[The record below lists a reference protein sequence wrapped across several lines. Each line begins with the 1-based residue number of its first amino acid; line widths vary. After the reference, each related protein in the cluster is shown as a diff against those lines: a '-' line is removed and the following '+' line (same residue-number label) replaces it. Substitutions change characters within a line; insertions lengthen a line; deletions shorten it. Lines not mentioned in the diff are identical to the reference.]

1 MNWITEKFKRFT
13 PKIKNLF
20 RVKIGPEGKLWE
32 NCSCG
37 AVLYKQ
43 DLKDDLYVCNKCNKH
58 HRIEPK
64 ERFELFFDEG
74 QFQEISPMLPAIDD
88 PLLFSDS
95 KTYGLRLRQA
105 REDTGQHD
113 CVMLATGK
121 VNNVYL
127 VAGAMNFNFMGGS
140 VGRAAGEAFVAGA
153 EFAYSN
159 KLAYVFFSCSGGMRM
174 QESNLSLMQMP
185 RMIAAINSL
194 KQDKL
199 PFISV
204 CLDPTT
210 GGTTASVALLGDINI
225 AEPNSL
231 IAFAGQRVIKETVR
245 EELPKNF
252 QRAEFLQEKGM
263 IDLVVQRKDLPKVI
277 STLILQLT
285 NKNKVFLSDS
295 SLITEQ
301 QQSPLGSVN
310 TSPEI
315 TS

>member
-1 MNWITEKFKRFT
+1 MNWITEKFKRFK

-43 DLKDDLYVCNKCNKH
+43 DLKDELFVCNKCNKH

-64 ERFELFFDEG
+64 ERFQLFFDEG

-113 CVMLATGK
+113 CIMLATGK

-127 VAGAMNFNFMGGS
+127 VAGAQNFNFMGGS

-210 GGTTASVALLGDINI
+210 GGTTASIALLGDINI
-225 AEPNSL
+225 AEPQSL
-231 IAFAGQRVIKETVR
+231 IAFAGQRIIKETIR
-245 EELPKNF
+245 EELPADF
-252 QRAEFLQEKGM
+252 QRAEFLREKGM
-263 IDLVVQRKDLPKVI
+263 IDLVIQRKDLPKVI

-295 SLITEQ
+295 SFITDQ
-301 QQSPLGSVN
+301 QQSPLGS
-310 TSPEI
+310 I
-315 TS
+315 TTPPS

>member
-1 MNWITEKFKRFT
+1 MNWITEKFKRFK

-64 ERFELFFDEG
+64 ERFQLFFDDG

-245 EELPKNF
+245 EELPVNF
-252 QRAEFLQEKGM
+252 QRAEFLREKGM

-301 QQSPLGSVN
+301 QQSPLGS
-310 TSPEI
+310 I
-315 TS
+315 TPPPS

>member
-1 MNWITEKFKRFT
+1 
-13 PKIKNLF
+13 
-20 RVKIGPEGKLWE
+20 
-32 NCSCG
+32 
-37 AVLYKQ
+37 
-43 DLKDDLYVCNKCNKH
+43 
-58 HRIEPK
+58 
-64 ERFELFFDEG
+64 
-74 QFQEISPMLPAIDD
+74 
-88 PLLFSDS
+88 
-95 KTYGLRLRQA
+95 
-105 REDTGQHD
+105 
-113 CVMLATGK
+113 
-121 VNNVYL
+121 
-127 VAGAMNFNFMGGS
+127 
-140 VGRAAGEAFVAGA
+140 
-153 EFAYSN
+153 
-159 KLAYVFFSCSGGMRM
+159 
-174 QESNLSLMQMP
+174 MQMP

-194 KQDKL
+194 KQEKL

-245 EELPKNF
+245 EELPVNF
-252 QRAEFLQEKGM
+252 QRAEFLREKGM

-295 SLITEQ
+295 SFITEQ

>member
-1 MNWITEKFKRFT
+1 
-13 PKIKNLF
+13 
-20 RVKIGPEGKLWE
+20 
-32 NCSCG
+32 
-37 AVLYKQ
+37 
-43 DLKDDLYVCNKCNKH
+43 
-58 HRIEPK
+58 
-64 ERFELFFDEG
+64 
-74 QFQEISPMLPAIDD
+74 MLPAIDD

-105 REDTGQHD
+105 REETGQHD
-113 CVMLATGK
+113 SVMLATGK

-194 KQDKL
+194 KQEKL

-225 AEPNSL
+225 AEPKAL
-231 IAFAGQRVIKETVR
+231 IAFAGARVIKETVR
-245 EELPKNF
+245 EELPKEF
-252 QRAEFLQEKGM
+252 QKAEYLKDKYDNPIYEGDIVKWDNLNYLVEWNDIAYKWQGRCPYYHSYHHPTTEHFR
-263 IDLVVQRKDLPKVI
+263 DLMNGVIVGNYFENNDLLK
-277 STLILQLT
+277 
-285 NKNKVFLSDS
+285 
-295 SLITEQ
+295 
-301 QQSPLGSVN
+301 
-310 TSPEI
+310 
-315 TS
+315 

>member
-1 MNWITEKFKRFT
+1 MNWITEKFKRFK

-43 DLKDDLYVCNKCNKH
+43 DLKDNLYVCNKCNNH

-74 QFQEISPMLPAIDD
+74 QYQEISPMLPAMDD
-88 PLLFSDS
+88 PLLFTDS

-113 CVMLATGK
+113 SVIIANGK
-121 VNNVYL
+121 VNNVFL
-127 VAGAMNFNFMGGS
+127 VAGAINFNFMGGS
-140 VGRAAGEAFVAGA
+140 VGRAAGEAFVTGA
-153 EFAYSN
+153 EFAFSN
-159 KLAYVFFSCSGGMRM
+159 KLAYVFFSCSGGMRI

-194 KQDKL
+194 KQEKL

-210 GGTTASVALLGDINI
+210 GGTTASIALLGDINI
-225 AEPNSL
+225 AEPQAL
-231 IAFAGQRVIKETVR
+231 IAFAGARVIKETVR
-245 EELPKNF
+245 EELP
-252 QRAEFLQEKGM
+252 AEFQTAEYLKDKGQ

-277 STLILQLT
+277 STLVLQLT
-285 NKNKVFLSDS
+285 NKNKVFLSES
-295 SLITEQ
+295 NLISQQ
-301 QQSPLGSVN
+301 QQSPLGSITP
-310 TSPEI
+310 TS
-315 TS
+315 S